1 MSSRLTG
8 SSPNVARSA
17 RGVES
22 CGNSRGSKLVSRKRL
37 LLQRSVRSV
46 ATPSVVLL
54 VSSTSP
60 AGRARTISYRRR
72 ASTVHDPALVTVA
85 GHRERKL
92 ISRSVARNSRS
103 PDACDAIHSWVRI
116 GNVLRLSATR
126 WSKAKMGTS
135 ASRLTR
141 QRRTSGVVAV
151 YGNGVGGVTT
161 NRVDDADCSCGSAGG
176 IDVPS
181 CTNTTTEIDG

>member
-1 MSSRLTG
+1 MVRSVATG
-8 SSPNVARSA
+8 SANVAMSA

-22 CGNSRGSKLVSRKRL
+22 CGNSRGSKLISRKRL

-60 AGRARTISYRRR
+60 AGKARTISYRRR

-85 GHRERKL
+85 GHRQRKP
-92 ISRSVARNSRS
+92 ISRSVARNSKY
-103 PDACDAIHSWVRI
+103 PDTCDAIQTWVRI
-116 GNVLRLSATR
+116 GNVLRLSATL
-126 WSKAKMGTS
+126 WSYTKMGTS
-135 ASRLTR
+135 SSRLTR

-151 YGNGVGGVTT
+151 GGNGVGGVTT
-161 NRVDDADCSCGSAGG
+161 NRVDDADCSGGSAGG

-181 CTNTTTEIDG
+181 YTNTTMVIDG